1 MTKIILKTIFT
12 IILLGLFIRYFGWPA
27 IEKYRQKVTFF
38 SEEKWLFDKSKP
50 PAISVYINNV
60 GIGGWKKGANDPYE
74 FATLKDFCNETANFT
89 DITDCVDNKSY
100 KRGEL
105 FQKIQNGK
113 FGIKMDNI
121 RSVLPKKIFTWKVLN
136 VSNNNPFYFSSD
148 NFIPNIYETSSGKIY
163 TLNNSFILDDEN
175 CLTIWF
181 LNESLQYFV
190 YIHDPNFFIS
200 SINVAMPAMLFSHKG
215 GETLMSKSSQLCED
229 FKVDIWF

>member
-1 MTKIILKTIFT
+1 MFSRFIGFRVLEC
-12 IILLGLFIRYFGWPA
+12 LGLYGFTGFRVFNPS
-27 IEKYRQKVTFF
+27 R
-38 SEEKWLFDKSKP
+38 SK
-50 PAISVYINNV
+50 A
-60 GIGGWKKGANDPYE
+60 
-74 FATLKDFCNETANFT
+74 FC
-89 DITDCVDNKSY
+89 
-100 KRGEL
+100 
-105 FQKIQNGK
+105 
-113 FGIKMDNI
+113 
-121 RSVLPKKIFTWKVLN
+121 
-136 VSNNNPFYFSSD
+136 FSSD

-229 FKVDIWF
+229 FKVEIWF